1 MWKYLTTLLVLLTM
15 GGLGAAQVSECT
27 DCYSNII
34 TQIDTQVIDTV
45 RLGLGSPNDL
55 GEDVD
60 TVAVVNEGLS
70 AAVIVT
76 PESIDPINNSMYSQT
91 GFARIDQDMYQSISN
106 LGSAN
111 ISDGE
116 GAKGVTW
123 NKALQAAWIVNQGQK
138 ELNLTSKVWEKEGAY
153 IAQSTTQIIDNV
165 YDYDSREAGKV
176 MNVDNKLAMIVDD
189 LETIVNLTAKATSV
203 SSDSQ
208 ASSGN
213 ITNNVYGNITTVDP

>member
-1 MWKYLTTLLVLLTM
+1 
-15 GGLGAAQVSECT
+15 
-27 DCYSNII
+27 
-34 TQIDTQVIDTV
+34 
-45 RLGLGSPNDL
+45 
-55 GEDVD
+55 
-60 TVAVVNEGLS
+60 
-70 AAVIVT
+70 
-76 PESIDPINNSMYSQT
+76 
-91 GFARIDQDMYQSISN
+91 
-106 LGSAN
+106 
-111 ISDGE
+111 
-116 GAKGVTW
+116 
-123 NKALQAAWIVNQGQK
+123 
-138 ELNLTSKVWEKEGAY
+138 LTSKVWEKEGAY